1 MRKNK
6 LSQLT
11 VGLIG
16 LGQIGGSLALA
27 FRKQGLFRE
36 ILGYDLNRAT
46 FREAI
51 KRKLVVAASQRW
63 PQVVNK
69 SDLIILAIPVRQI
82 IELLPKV
89 AQILKPETILC
100 ETGST
105 KEEILSLVEK
115 LKIGNFI
122 GLHPVAGT
130 EKEGIKGWDGRL
142 FNGKTFTLTPAKSCS
157 RQSRTLIKAII
168 QNIGGNPLEIS
179 AREHDRI
186 FSKTSHLPYLISV
199 AIANAVF
206 PYSREKSL
214 TKYLGGAFRDA
225 TRVALSSPV
234 VMRDILFSNRENVIR
249 EITNQVG
256 LLKEY
261 QKFLEKQLEDK
272 LMAEMRRARKT
283 RNNLQLQ

>member
-1 MRKNK
+1 VRKNK
-6 LSQLT
+6 WSQLT

-27 FRKQGLFRE
+27 FRKQRLFKE
-36 ILGYDLNRAT
+36 ILGYDINQAT
-46 FREAI
+46 FREAW
-51 KRKLVVAASQRW
+51 KRRLVEAASQRLS
-63 PQVVNK
+63 QVANK

-82 IELLPKV
+82 IGLLPKV
-89 AQILKPETILC
+89 AKILKPETILC

-130 EKEGIKGWDGRL
+130 EKEGIKGWEGNL
-142 FNGKTFTLTPAKSCS
+142 FNGKTFTMTPSKNCSPPAK
-157 RQSRTLIKAII
+157 TVIKAMIKR
-168 QNIGGNPLEIS
+168 IGGNPLEIS

-199 AIANAVF
+199 AITNAVF

-249 EITNQVG
+249 EINAQVG
-256 LLKEY
+256 RLKEY
-261 QKFLEKQLEDK
+261 QKFLEKQLENR
-272 LMAEMRRARKT
+272 LMAEMRQARKI
-283 RNNLQLQ
+283 RSNLQL